1 MNRLITILTL
11 LALTLPVSAIAQP
24 EDDERTPR
32 ERVRERM
39 EQRERERQRDGDR
52 PGRPDRDRDRDREPL
67 TEEQVADALATLKDM
82 HAEPYPRWLTGI
94 EALAAESPEDAAQ
107 RLSRFPRIRELMDM
121 RENRPEEFGLHTSQA
136 KTMRSVFPLIKEI
149 HEAQEAEDQDKVD
162 MLKTDLR
169 DRMTQLFEIRLEIK
183 AIEIQRKRE
192 QLAKEDDR
200 IQELRSNRDALIDE
214 KMQEM
219 LTGTAGPRGPHKD
232 LERGDRTERPDRSDR
247 ADRPER
253 KRPKPDPEDRPERE

>member
-1 MNRLITILTL
+1 MHRLITTLILF
-11 LALTLPVSAIAQP
+11 ALTLPASTFAQP

-52 PGRPDRDRDRDREPL
+52 PGRPDRDRDREPL
-67 TEEQVADALATLKDM
+67 TEQQVADALATLKDM

-107 RLSRFPRIRELMDM
+107 RLARFPRIRELMDM
-121 RENRPEEFGLHTSQA
+121 RENRPEEFALHATQA
-136 KTMRSVFPLIKEI
+136 KTMRSVFPLVKEI
-149 HEAQEAEDQDKVD
+149 REAQEAEDQDKVE

-192 QLAKEDDR
+192 QLAKEDER
-200 IQELRSNRDALIDE
+200 IQELRANRDTLIDE

-219 LTGTAGPRGPHKD
+219 LTGIAGPRGPHRD
-232 LERGDRTERPDRSDR
+232 PGRGDRAERPDRPG
-247 ADRPER
+247 DRPER
-253 KRPKPDPEDRPERE
+253 KRPKPDRE

>member
-1 MNRLITILTL
+1 MHRLITTLIL
-11 LALTLPVSAIAQP
+11 LALTPPVSTFAQP

-52 PGRPDRDRDRDREPL
+52 PGRPDRDRGRDRDREPL

-94 EALAAESPEDAAQ
+94 EVLAAESPEDAAQ
-107 RLSRFPRIRELMDM
+107 RLARFPRIRELMDM
-121 RENRPEEFGLHTSQA
+121 RENRPEEFGLHATQA
-136 KTMRSVFPLIKEI
+136 KTMRSVFPLVKEI
-149 HEAQEAEDQDKVD
+149 REAQEAEDQDKVE

-192 QLAKEDDR
+192 QLAKEDER
-200 IQELRSNRDALIDE
+200 IQELRANRDTLIDE

-219 LTGTAGPRGPHKD
+219 LTGTAGPRGPHRD
-232 LERGDRTERPDRSDR
+232 PEHG
-247 ADRPER
+247 DRPER
-253 KRPKPDPEDRPERE
+253 KRPKPDRE